1 MNLLIRKPIMLF
13 IVIIGVAL
21 INYPVWATDVG
32 GIIGTDT
39 TWDLAGSPYKIT
51 STVQVDVGVTLT
63 IEPGVV
69 VNGKG
74 QTNSDP
80 DFQIWGN
87 LVAIGSDISK
97 ITMNNVRIDNVD
109 DSALVSLSKLQS
121 ENNRLLDTIAG
132 LKKELKQEKLAV
144 EQKEREL
151 SKLDKTR
158 MKIESSLK
166 EQIARKDIKLEGIE
180 GKLKVTF
187 VDKILFDSGSVM
199 IKPKGQEV
207 LLKLADSFRD
217 NEDQNIAVEGH
228 TDDVKIGSGLLD
240 RFPTNW
246 ELSTARATAVVRFL
260 QEKGNI
266 TPGRLTAS
274 GFSYYRPVATN
285 ETPEGRGQN
294 RRIEII
300 LVPVR

>member
-1 MNLLIRKPIMLF
+1 LILTLLLVFSCVSKKEY
-13 IVIIGVAL
+13 VAL
-21 INYPVWATDVG
+21 ETKSNETQAQLEQDKR
-32 GIIGTDT
+32 
-39 TWDLAGSPYKIT
+39 DLQA
-51 STVQVDVGVTLT
+51 
-63 IEPGVV
+63 
-69 VNGKG
+69 
-74 QTNSDP
+74 
-80 DFQIWGN
+80 QI
-87 LVAIGSDISK
+87 
-97 ITMNNVRIDNVD
+97 
-109 DSALVSLSKLQS
+109 SKLQS
-121 ENNRLLDTIAG
+121 ENNRLLDTIEG
-132 LKKELKQEKLAV
+132 LEMELKQEKLAV
-144 EQKEREL
+144 EQKEKEI
-151 SKLDKTR
+151 SELDKTR
-158 MKIESSLK
+158 MEIESSLK
-166 EQIARKDIKLEGIE
+166 KQIALKEIKLEEIE

-228 TDDVKIGSGLLD
+228 TDDVQIGSGLLD

-246 ELSTARATAVVRFL
+246 ELSAARATAVVRFL

-266 TPGRLTAS
+266 TPERLTAS

-285 ETPEGRGQN
+285 ETPEGREQN